1 MTIKD
6 KEKTVIIERR
16 IEFTQDERC
25 KLENVLL
32 DAMPQTPDGIF
43 NETEKGVFVVDYF
56 VPDDRK
62 AYGTFIRYSDGYS
75 FFACLS
81 YVPRDFLALELED
94 YLLREQDVKATDFML
109 LDWEI
114 ASLVE
119 QDPEAEKERW
129 DGWTKNVKIYVCK
142 NTKSQEAERRGV
154 KMTRSSD
161 CIVFTEEEKSKG
173 LNHIVLPYSYGEL
186 DAEYVMPKPEKVY
199 GTWKPSPTAVEYFE
213 YYETDLDVNGE
224 YPVEITY
231 TVCFEDAA
239 KEREL
244 IKNPEAKASDFL
256 RLKWSVYNLRLLNR
270 D

>member
-1 MTIKD
+1 
-6 KEKTVIIERR
+6 
-16 IEFTQDERC
+16 
-25 KLENVLL
+25 
-32 DAMPQTPDGIF
+32 
-43 NETEKGVFVVDYF
+43 
-56 VPDDRK
+56 
-62 AYGTFIRYSDGYS
+62 
-75 FFACLS
+75 
-81 YVPRDFLALELED
+81 
-94 YLLREQDVKATDFML
+94 
-109 LDWEI
+109 
-114 ASLVE
+114 
-119 QDPEAEKERW
+119 
-129 DGWTKNVKIYVCK
+129 
-142 NTKSQEAERRGV
+142 
-154 KMTRSSD
+154 MTRSSD

-256 RLKWSVYNLRLLNR
+256 RLKWGVYNLRLLNR